1 MHLAS
6 LAQAYE
12 LPTRTQDDEETEEGD
27 IDAAGTA
34 DDGASGTDLVSTLG
48 LIVRNATED
57 EADLDAELPDAPG
70 LAQAPDEPDGRLD
83 EQLAHI
89 TALSQDP
96 AR

>member
-1 MHLAS
+1 
-6 LAQAYE
+6 
-12 LPTRTQDDEETEEGD
+12 
-27 IDAAGTA
+27 
-34 DDGASGTDLVSTLG
+34 
-48 LIVRNATED
+48 VRNATED